1 MGRSVYKFILKHS
14 LRQQIFILVLTAASF
29 PFLYYS
35 LDLPKIIINQAIEGK
50 DFPKS
55 ILGFEF
61 GQIRYL
67 WLLSLIFLALVIIKG
82 GFRFYINIYQGR
94 MGERML
100 RRLRYELYS
109 RILRFPLPHFRKV
122 SQNEMIP
129 MITAEVEPLGG
140 FTGDAFVTPAFFGG
154 TLLVILG
161 FILFQNYWLG
171 LAAIFLYPVQG
182 YLIPKWQRRV
192 NELGKQRVRQVRKVA
207 EHIGET
213 ASGVAEVHAHDTSQ
227 FELANF
233 AGRLGR
239 IYDIRF
245 EIYRRKF
252 LIKFFNGFIAQVTP
266 FLFYSIGGTLVI
278 TGDLSFGALVA
289 VLAAYKD
296 LAPNWRELLK
306 YYQRKEDAR
315 IKFEQVVLQFE
326 PDGMLDGALQ
336 TTEPEPDEPL
346 SGEIVATNLSLTEDD
361 QVKVL
366 DGVAFAFP
374 LDEHVAIVGPG
385 GSGKDALAMLIARL
399 IAPSGGR
406 LTVGG
411 KDIADLPETVTGR
424 RMAYV
429 GPGAFLFSGSV
440 RENLYYGLK
449 HRPLRPASYDEETAR
464 ARSLALAE
472 ALKAGNIDYDA
483 EADWIDYGAAA
494 VDGENALAA
503 RAVELLHLVDMGE
516 NLYDMGLRCTVD
528 PNQRADVADKV
539 LRAREAVR
547 ERLAEPEMAALV
559 EPFDQD
565 KYNDNASVAENLLF
579 GTPVGPEFN
588 IEGLAESPYV
598 RKILDQAGLTS
609 DLVTMGRQVAE
620 IMVELF
626 SGIDPGHELFEQY
639 SFISADD
646 LAQFNALLG
655 RLGKDGLDR
664 LSADDRTRLLTLPFK
679 LIPAR
684 HRLSLIDDKMRA
696 RLLDARRAFAANLP
710 ERLRPAVE
718 FFEANKYNAAAT
730 LQDNILFGKLAY
742 GQAQAAER
750 VGEMI
755 AAVVDELHLRDTVM
769 EAGLD
774 AQVGIGGARLS
785 AAQRQKLALARCL
798 LKRPDL
804 LIMNEAL
811 SVLDNATQARVLANV
826 IAEMKGRG
834 LICVLPRVDLAR
846 AFDRVAVM
854 RAGRIVEQGGFA
866 ELSRDGTYLSQLLQ
880 AA

>member
-1 MGRSVYKFILKHS
+1 MERNIYKFVLKHS
-14 LRQQIFILVLTAASF
+14 LRQQIFILLLTAVSF
-29 PFLYYS
+29 PILYFS
-35 LDLPKIIINQAIEGK
+35 LDLPKIIINEAIDGT
-50 DFPKS
+50 DFPK
-55 ILGFEF
+55 EF
-61 GQIRYL
+61 RGVEFDQVPYL
-67 WLLSLIFLALVIIKG
+67 WLLSLIFLALVFIKG
-82 GFRFYINIYQGR
+82 GFRFYTNVYQGR
-94 MGERML
+94 LGERML
-100 RRLRYELYS
+100 RRLRYELYG

-161 FILFQNYWLG
+161 FILIQSPWLG
-171 LAAIFLYPVQG
+171 LAAIAFYPVQG

-207 EHIGET
+207 EHIGES
-213 ASGVAEVHAHDTSQ
+213 ASGVTEVHAHDTSQ
-227 FELANF
+227 YELANF
-233 AGRLGR
+233 AGRMGR
-239 IYDIRF
+239 IYDIRY

-252 LIKFFNGFIAQVTP
+252 SIKFFNGFIAQLTP
-266 FLFYSIGGTLVI
+266 FFFYSIGGTLVI

-326 PDGMLDGALQ
+326 PDGMLDEALQ
-336 TTEPEPDEPL
+336 TSEPDADEPL
-346 SGEIVATNLSLTEDD
+346 SGEIVATNLSFMEDD

-366 DGVAFAFP
+366 EGVAFAFR

-385 GSGKDALAMLIARL
+385 GSGKDALAMLVARL

-406 LTVGG
+406 LTIGG
-411 KDIADLPETVTGR
+411 KDLANLPETVTGR

-429 GPGAFLFSGSV
+429 GPGAYLFAGSV

-449 HRPLRPASYDEETAR
+449 HRPLRPASHDDETAR
-464 ARSLALAE
+464 VRGLALAE
-472 ALKAGNIDYDA
+472 ARKAGNTDYDA
-483 EADWIDYGAAA
+483 EADWIDYAAA
-494 VDGENALAA
+494 GVGGTEALAA
-503 RAVELLHLVDMGE
+503 RTVELLHLVDMDE
-516 NLYDMGLRCTVD
+516 TLYDMGLRGTVD
-528 PNQRADVADKV
+528 PAERPDVADKV

-547 ERLAEPEMAALV
+547 RRLADPEMATLV

-598 RKILDQAGLTS
+598 REILDQAGLTS
-609 DLVTMGRQVAE
+609 DFVRMGRQVAE

-655 RLGKDGLDR
+655 RLGKDGLER
-664 LSADDRTRLLTLPFK
+664 LSADDRNRLLTLPFK
-679 LIPAR
+679 LIAAR
-684 HRLSLIDDKMRA
+684 HRLSLIDDEMRE
-696 RLLDARRAFAANLP
+696 RLLAARKAFAANLP

-750 VGEMI
+750 VGELI
-755 AAVVDELHLRDTVM
+755 AAVVDELDLRDAVM
-769 EAGLD
+769 EAGLG
-774 AQVGIGGARLS
+774 AQVGIGGARLA

-811 SVLDNATQARVLANV
+811 SILDDATQAKVLENV

-834 LICVLPRVDLAR
+834 LICVLPRVGLAR
-846 AFDRVAVM
+846 AFDRVVVM